1 MKITAHDIPQI
12 DRDILLIAVANGK
25 FYGGG
30 FKAAPYASL
39 HDSKI
44 DVSIVEKI
52 SRATF
57 ISLVGKY
64 KKGEHLDTAVGKK
77 CVTYFKTD
85 SLSIEFDQE
94 RKICIDGELET
105 QKRLD
110 ISIEHDCASFIIPNG
125 SQELDNTLPLAD
137 DVKIVNCSSLVH

>member
-1 MKITAHDIPQI
+1 MKIIANDIPQI
-12 DRDILLIAVANGK
+12 NRDILLIAIANGK

-64 KKGEHLDTAVGKK
+64 KKGEHLDTAIGKK

-105 QKRLD
+105 RPKLD
-110 ISIEHDCASFIIPNG
+110 ISIEHDCVSFSSPRG
-125 SQELDNTLPLAD
+125 SQELDNDYALAD
-137 DVKIVNCSSLVH
+137 DTKIINCSSLVH